1 MSTFFDLP
9 EDLRARIWRRFRFK
23 EAKSRVE
30 SATTSAR
37 VLRLGPQTDV
47 NIRIAGT
54 EKKMSIITWGR
65 GIFSKDDDITSY
77 VDVWDTAQIS
87 FYFSVMNE
95 GHVSVLFGHQVTRR
109 MAGERKLFK
118 DVVFWRPIQCFWS

>member
-23 EAKSRVE
+23 EARSRVE

-65 GIFSKDDDITSY
+65 GIFSKDGDFTSY
-77 VDVWDTAQIS
+77 VDVWDTGQIS

>member
-9 EDLRARIWRRFRFK
+9 EDLRARIWRRFRFE
-23 EAKSRVE
+23 EARSRVG

-54 EKKMSIITWGR
+54 EKKMSIITWGM
-65 GIFSKDDDITSY
+65 GIFSKDGDFTSY

-87 FYFSVMNE
+87 FHFSVINE
-95 GHVSVLFGHQVTRR
+95 QHVSVLFGHRVSRR
-109 MAGERKLFK
+109 MASKKLFK
-118 DVVFWRPIQCFWS
+118 DVVFWRPIQCFWI

>member
-9 EDLRARIWRRFRFK
+9 EDLRARIWRRFRFE
-23 EAKSRVE
+23 EAKSRVG

-54 EKKMSIITWGR
+54 EKKMSIIR
-65 GIFSKDDDITSY
+65 DEGIFDVTSY

-87 FYFSVMNE
+87 FRFSVINDNF
-95 GHVSVLFGHQVTRR
+95 VSVFFGHQVS
-109 MAGERKLFK
+109 RKEMFFK
-118 DVVFWRPIQCFWS
+118 DVVFWRPIQSFWI